1 MKKALSS
8 FAIIK
13 SSFDEGEDYIGAFI
27 PLVIM
32 LCATKNYQ
40 NVDIETVC
48 KDFETE
54 YGLRI
59 PRHPMETILNRMK
72 PQYITWANGK
82 VRVNKD
88 EIQKRA
94 QTIDFRKER
103 QKYDWLLENFINF
116 CKDFQTPVEVTHEEA
131 DRLFLAFLK
140 EHDIDVVFA
149 VYGDE
154 GTSILPMDSEIAEPD
169 KRYLINRYVNLLMQE
184 GGEHAE
190 YLIDSA
196 IGHNYAS
203 TILYREFSNVRGKG
217 TCGNYYFDAG
227 ILFDVT
233 GINKEFRKKAAED
246 FLAMLK
252 NKGSSL
258 FVFRHNYDEFLQ
270 ITENCL
276 NWIENNRYDANK
288 ASRALQ
294 FFKDEGYSAADLQ
307 LFIAKIPDTLKK
319 NHVEIVGTP
328 NPNNAQSYQI
338 GRDDLKRVILDT
350 YNSYGYFFDL
360 EEKED
365 TLERDITSIES
376 VYKLRKGMASTSL
389 NDTTHVFVTTNPGL
403 AYASVKFEQ
412 VEMKR
417 GYFTI
422 PSVLTDTFVGTVI
435 WAQEPTGII
444 EEFNKSKLIAYT
456 TAAIH
461 PKTNMMAKF
470 AQVVERAKNDTI
482 NPISEESALML
493 LESNLSRRLLADK
506 TLGDSNRITAAT
518 PYEVLEELKKSLVRQ
533 AKAETDKVKQSLEI
547 EQVEKGKVANELNA
561 QTANITNIIET
572 LSVRGRNVA
581 VGLLIITA
589 LVFYAFAEFY
599 EPKPT
604 IIKII
609 GYVLSVASIV
619 SSVGILAFGEKV
631 ENYIRAKLTSLL
643 LKR

>member
-1 MKKALSS
+1 MKRALSS

-13 SSFDEGEDYIGAFI
+13 NSFDEGEDYIGAFI
-27 PLVIM
+27 PLVVM
-32 LCATKNYQ
+32 LCDAKKYQ
-40 NVDIETVC
+40 TVEIEIVC

-54 YGLRI
+54 YGLRV

-72 PQYITWANGK
+72 PQYITKVGGK
-82 VRVNKD
+82 IKVNQG

-94 QTIDFRKER
+94 QIIDFRKER

-116 CKDFQTPVEVTHEEA
+116 CKDFQTPIEITHEEA
-131 DRLFLAFLK
+131 DQLFLAFLK

-154 GTSILPMDSEIAEPD
+154 RISILPAETEVAEPD
-169 KRYLINRYVNLLMQE
+169 KMYLINRYVNLLMQE
-184 GGEHAE
+184 GGEHAK

-196 IGHNYAS
+196 VGHNYAS

-217 TCGNYYFDAG
+217 TCGNYYFDVG

-276 NWIENNRYDANK
+276 NWIESNYYNPNK
-288 ASRALQ
+288 ASRTLQ

-307 LFIAKIPDTLKK
+307 FFISKIPDILKK
-319 NHVEIVGTP
+319 SHVEIISTP
-328 NPNNAQSYQI
+328 NPNLSQEHQI
-338 GRDDLKRVILDT
+338 GREDLKRTILDT
-350 YNSYGYFFDL
+350 YNSYGYLFDL
-360 EEKED
+360 EEKGD

-376 VYKLRKGMASTSL
+376 IYKLRKGMASTSL
-389 NDTTHVFVTTNPGL
+389 NNTTHVFVTTNAGL

-412 VEMKR
+412 KEMKR
-417 GYFTI
+417 GYFTV

-435 WAQEPTGII
+435 WVQEPTKIV

-461 PKTNMMAKF
+461 PKANMMVKF
-470 AQVVERAKNDTI
+470 AQVVERAKNDTL

-506 TLGDSNRITAAT
+506 TLGDSNRITAST
-518 PYEVLEELKKSLVRQ
+518 PYEVLEELKNSLVRQ
-533 AKAETDKVKQSLEI
+533 EKSQTDKAKQSLEV
-547 EQVEKGKVANELNA
+547 ERVEKEKFAGELNN
-561 QTANITNIIET
+561 QTANINNIIET
-572 LSVRGRNVA
+572 VSVQGRKIAIGVLIVA
-581 VGLLIITA
+581 TLI
-589 LVFYAFAEFY
+589 FYAFAEFY
-599 EPKPT
+599 EPKPM
-604 IIKII
+604 IVKII
-609 GYVLSVASIV
+609 SYIISVASMI
-619 SSVGILAFGEKV
+619 STVGVIASGKKV
-631 ENYIRAKLTSLL
+631 EKYIRTKLTRLL
-643 LKR
+643 LKQ